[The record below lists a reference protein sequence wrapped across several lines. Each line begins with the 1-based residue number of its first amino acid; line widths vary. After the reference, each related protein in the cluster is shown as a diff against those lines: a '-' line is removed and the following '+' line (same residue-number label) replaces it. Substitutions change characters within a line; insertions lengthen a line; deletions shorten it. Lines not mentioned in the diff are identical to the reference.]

1 MRVNTIKK
9 IIAAILAAVLCFGV
23 LPSRSFFNTLSA
35 VVKAAN
41 ADSLNEAYADRHF
54 ADAYRPGIHG

>member
-41 ADSLNEAYADRHF
+41 ADSLNEAYAD
-54 ADAYRPGIHG
+54 GTC